1 MQYGDRDL
9 ETKRKCLNRPSSCYE
24 KNAHLQ
30 SLEVEY
36 ILLPF
41 HSIKYMIENGRTMA
55 SQVAHKK
62 KKNTTA
68 IRLNPSMPSTFFES
82 LDQNLG
88 DDKGFF
94 AAQRREVSNWDTL

>member
-9 ETKRKCLNRPSSCYE
+9 ETKRKRLNRPSSCYE

-62 KKNTTA
+62 KNTTA
-68 IRLNPSMPSTFFES
+68 IRLNPSMPSTFF
-82 LDQNLG
+82 
-88 DDKGFF
+88 
-94 AAQRREVSNWDTL
+94 